1 VPPCA
6 RDDTLR
12 ARVRKPRKARSIG
25 FALACA
31 AHAATAEPVLPPDAQ
46 IERVLPDVRTWRRD
60 IHQHP
65 ELSNREVRTAK
76 LVADHLAAHGYEVR
90 TGVAH
95 HGVIGVLRGGA
106 GPVVALRADMDAL
119 PVVEE
124 TGLPFASRER
134 ATYGGREVGVMHACG
149 HDAHTAILMGVAQVL
164 AARRAELPGTVVLV
178 FQPAEEGAPPGER
191 GGAELMLEEG
201 AFGSPRPD
209 AVFGLHVTPE
219 LPVGRLG
226 VRSGAAMASSDR
238 LTIRVTGRQSHA
250 AYPWQGVDPIAAASR
265 IVLALEALPAREV
278 DARIPSVVSIGAFH
292 GGVRHNILP
301 GEVELLGTIRALDA
315 GQRKALHEKVRR
327 TAEHT
332 AQASG
337 AEARVEIDEGNPM
350 VWNDPALLARM
361 RPALERAAGAGQ
373 VEDVLPW
380 TGAEDFAFYQQ
391 QVPGVFFWLGVRPE
405 GVALADATPLHT
417 PRFNLDEVALPL
429 GVRAMT
435 EIALAFLA
443 DAR

>member
-1 VPPCA
+1 MQ
-6 RDDTLR
+6 R
-12 ARVRKPRKARSIG
+12 ARRIALSLG
-25 FALACA
+25 LALAGALCA
-31 AHAATAEPVLPPDAQ
+31 AADEPAQPAETQTLHA
-46 IERVLPDVRTWRRD
+46 LPDVRAWRRD

-76 LVADHLAAHGYEVR
+76 LVADHLAAQGYEVR

-95 HGVIGVLRGGA
+95 TGVIGVLRGKP

-119 PVVEE
+119 PVVED

-134 ATYGGREVGVMHACG
+134 STYDGRDVGVMHACG
-149 HDAHTAILMGVAQVL
+149 HDAHTAILMGVAEAL
-164 AARRAELPGTVVLV
+164 AARRAELTGSVVLL

-191 GGAELMLEEG
+191 GGAGLMLEEG
-201 AFGSPRPD
+201 GFGSPRPD

-219 LPVGRLG
+219 LTAGRLG
-226 VRSGAAMASSDR
+226 VRSGAATASSDR
-238 LTIRVTGRQSHA
+238 LTIRVKGRQSHA

-292 GGVRHNILP
+292 AGVRNNIIP
-301 GEVELLGTIRALDA
+301 GDAELLGTIRALDA
-315 GQRKALHEKVRR
+315 TQRTDLHEKVRR
-327 TAEHT
+327 TARGI

-337 AEARVEIDEGNPM
+337 AEAEVEIDEGNPM
-350 VWNDPALLARM
+350 VWNDPALLTRM
-361 RPALERAAGAGQ
+361 RPALERAAGPGK

-380 TGAEDFAFYQQ
+380 TGAEDFAFYAQ
-391 QVPGVFFWLGVRPE
+391 QVPGLFFWLGVGRP
-405 GVALADATPLHT
+405 GVAPADAGALHT
-417 PRFNLDEVALPL
+417 PRFDLDEGALPL

-435 EIALAFLA
+435 ELALSFLSGP
-443 DAR
+443 R

>member
-1 VPPCA
+1 MQ
-6 RDDTLR
+6 R
-12 ARVRKPRKARSIG
+12 ARHFALPLG
-25 FALACA
+25 LALACA
-31 AHAATAEPVLPPDAQ
+31 AQAVAAEPVLSAEAQ
-46 IERVLPDVRTWRRD
+46 IERVLLDVRTWRRD

-76 LVADHLAAHGYEVR
+76 LVATHLAEQGYEVR

-95 HGVIGVLRGGA
+95 TGVIGVLRGGP

-124 TGLPFASRER
+124 TGLVFASRER
-134 ATYGGREVGVMHACG
+134 ATYAGRDVGVMHACG
-149 HDAHTAILMGVAQVL
+149 HDAHTAILMGVAEVL
-164 AARRAELPGTVVLV
+164 AARRAELAGTVVLL
-178 FQPAEEGAPPGER
+178 FQPAEEGAPSGER
-191 GGAELMLEEG
+191 GGAALMLEEG

-219 LPVGRLG
+219 LAVGRVG

-238 LTIRVTGRQSHA
+238 LTIRVKGRQSHA
-250 AYPWQGVDPIAAASR
+250 AYPWQGVDPIAAAAR
-265 IVLALEALPAREV
+265 IVLALEALPARDV

-301 GEVELLGTIRALDA
+301 GDVELLGTIRALDTA
-315 GQRKALHEKVRR
+315 QRTALHEKVRR
-327 TAEHT
+327 TAEGM

-337 AEARVEIDEGNPM
+337 AEAEVEIDEGNPM
-350 VWNDPALLARM
+350 VWNDPALLTRM
-361 RPALERAAGAGQ
+361 RPALERAAGAAQ

-380 TGAEDFAFYQQ
+380 TASEDFAFYQQ

-405 GVALADATPLHT
+405 GVASAGATPLHT
-417 PRFNLDEVALPL
+417 PRFVLDEAALPL

-435 EIALAFLA
+435 EIAVSFLESV
-443 DAR
+443 R